1 MFVNT
6 KADLGICNLIHD
18 EPLKREYQQ
27 SSRYEKM
34 GYEETWVE
42 ELEKIVGEVDKKIK
56 RGHQR
61 LAMTQN
67 DSSPSR
73 TNHGPRQEQITQLT
87 VKIGMQQSTYYLY
100 FNVYPTYRM
109 KILCEHR

>member
-1 MFVNT
+1 MNT
-6 KADLGICNLIHD
+6 KADLGPCTQIHD
-18 EPLKREYQQ
+18 EPLKKEYQQ
-27 SSRYEKM
+27 SSRFEKM

-42 ELEKIVGEVDKKIK
+42 VLEGIVGEVDKKIK

-73 TNHGPRQEQITQLT
+73 PNHGPRQEQITQLT
-87 VKIGMQQSTYYLY
+87 EKIGM
-100 FNVYPTYRM
+100 
-109 KILCEHR
+109 